1 MSRSPRYRL
10 VLAKEDFKFSA
21 AHFTLFGGDRAELL
35 HGHNYRVTLELAGS
49 EVDELGLLADLE
61 KTKVSVR
68 RLCAQL
74 DSRTL
79 LPAASPGVA
88 WARRDGVVEIRFGTR
103 TYQFPEE
110 DVLALPLAN
119 TSIELLAKMLWEGL
133 APELRGTRVDFL
145 AVSVEESAGQRCVY
159 EASLL
164 TLPAADR
171 PL

>member
-1 MSRSPRYRL
+1 MSAPPRYRL

-21 AHFTLFGGDRAELL
+21 AHFTLFGGGRAELL

-61 KTKVSVR
+61 RTKAAVR
-68 RLCAQL
+68 RLCARL

-79 LPAASPGVA
+79 LPAAGPGVA
-88 WARRDGVVEIRFGTR
+88 WSRQDGAVEITFGPR
-103 TYQFPEE
+103 RYRFPEE

-119 TSIELLAKMLWEGL
+119 TSIELLARMLWEDL
-133 APELRGTRVDFL
+133 AKELAGSRVDFL

-159 EASLL
+159 EAGL
-164 TLPAADR
+164 D
-171 PL
+171 